1 MHIYIFIWCWCYTI
15 ILNISRKP
23 PSFLRF
29 LFVQLIE
36 VMPQADLHHYFVASP
51 VSRRPGSDNFSQ
63 TSPENVSAEHGTRP
77 GKLSHNELENH
88 LFSWENSLFL
98 WQFSIAM
105 LVYQR
110 IKFAFGDVCKM

>member
-1 MHIYIFIWCWCYTI
+1 MHIYIYIFIWCWCYTI

-110 IKFAFGDVCKM
+110 VS